1 MQHPSLFSERAG
13 TPHAVYWILAVG
25 LFSFSFSP
33 ILVRFAG
40 DTPALTL
47 VIWRNLFS
55 VVFLLPFLGAGR
67 TAFRALSLPDLGR
80 IAIAGMLLGAHF
92 YLFFAAIQLTTVS
105 SATVFVSLTPIFL
118 AVFGFVF
125 LNEKLAGIVWV
136 GIGFSMVGGF
146 MIAVGDAGAHG
157 AGINPV
163 MGNLLA
169 ISACLIVSIYLII
182 GRVVRQRLSWLTYVL
197 PLYIA
202 STVTVI
208 ILALGS
214 DTPVFDLD
222 AKIYGLCVLM
232 AIGPQLLG
240 HGSFNYALKY
250 MPAAILGLLSLTE
263 PVGSTILAYMLFEE
277 VPSTLSL
284 LGMIVT
290 LGAVVLALTPGLLR
304 KKKNNNSSVY

>member
-1 MQHPSLFSERAG
+1 MFSERAG
-13 TPHAVYWILAVG
+13 TPHAVYWMLAAG

-105 SATVFVSLTPIFL
+105 SATVFVSLTPVFL

-125 LNEKLAGIVWV
+125 LKEKLAGVVWI

-146 MIAVGDAGAHG
+146 MIAVGDAGANE
-157 AGINPV
+157 AGVNPI

-169 ISACLIVSIYLII
+169 ISACLIVSIYMII

-197 PLYIA
+197 PLYAA
-202 STVTVI
+202 STITVL
-208 ILALGS
+208 ILALASG
-214 DTPVFDLD
+214 TPVFYIDV
-222 AKIYGLCVLM
+222 KIYGVCALM
-232 AIGPQLLG
+232 AI
-240 HGSFNYALKY
+240 
-250 MPAAILGLLSLTE
+250 
-263 PVGSTILAYMLFEE
+263 
-277 VPSTLSL
+277 
-284 LGMIVT
+284 
-290 LGAVVLALTPGLLR
+290 
-304 KKKNNNSSVY
+304 